1 MGCAAA
7 PRDMHCALGEGQEHM
22 AITIHRDPQL
32 HKCLTK
38 LRRAG
43 GRALLAAEQVETIL
57 ARLAAHEGKHPDAV
71 HKRTRHGEA
80 RIEKCRKF
88 DLVGGYR
95 LVYIREGRQYYF
107 LFAGTHDD
115 CDHWLTHHRDL
126 TLDMPGAPTA
136 AEAKSTAVGTP
147 AAEPAVPPGDLDYDD
162 IILKDIDEKILRRVF
177 SGLCGT

>member
-1 MGCAAA
+1 
-7 PRDMHCALGEGQEHM
+7 M
-22 AITIHRDPQL
+22 AVVIHRDPQL

-57 ARLAAHEGKHPDAV
+57 VRLASHEGRYPEAV

-80 RIEKCRKF
+80 RIEKCKKF

-95 LVYIREGRQYYF
+95 LVYIHEAQQYYF

-126 TLDMPGAPTA
+126 TLEMPGAPTTAGATPMA
-136 AEAKSTAVGTP
+136 AETP
-147 AAEPAVPPGDLDYDD
+147 AAEHAVPPGDLDYDD

-177 SGLCGT
+177 CGLCGT

>member
-1 MGCAAA
+1 
-7 PRDMHCALGEGQEHM
+7 M
-22 AITIHRDPQL
+22 AVVIHRDPQL

-57 ARLAAHEGKHPDAV
+57 ARLASHAGRHPDAV

-80 RIEKCRKF
+80 RIEKCKKF

-95 LVYIREGRQYYF
+95 LVYIREAQQYYF

-126 TLDMPGAPTA
+126 TLEMPEAPTTA
-136 AEAKSTAVGTP
+136 GATPTAEVTP
-147 AAEPAVPPGDLDYDD
+147 AAEPAVPSGDLDYDD
-162 IILKDIDEKILRRVF
+162 IVLKDIDEKILRRVF
-177 SGLCGT
+177 RGLCGA

>member
-1 MGCAAA
+1 MAVVIHCD
-7 PRDMHCALGEGQEHM
+7 PRLQ
-22 AITIHRDPQL
+22 
-32 HKCLTK
+32 KCLTK

-57 ARLAAHEGKHPDAV
+57 ARLASHEGRHPDAV

-80 RIEKCRKF
+80 RIEKCKKF

-95 LVYIREGRQYYF
+95 LVYIHEAQQYYF

-126 TLDMPGAPTA
+126 TLEMPETPTIAGTEPTA
-136 AEAKSTAVGTP
+136 PAMP
-147 AAEPAVPPGDLDYDD
+147 AAEHAAPPGDLDYDD

-177 SGLCGT
+177 SGLCGA

>member
-1 MGCAAA
+1 V
-7 PRDMHCALGEGQEHM
+7 
-22 AITIHRDPQL
+22 IHRDPQL

-57 ARLAAHEGKHPDAV
+57 ARLALHEGKHPDAV

-80 RIEKCRKF
+80 RIEKCKKF

-95 LVYIREGRQYYF
+95 LVYIRQAQQYYF

-126 TLDMPGAPTA
+126 ALEMPGAPTTA
-136 AEAKSTAVGTP
+136 GTAPTLAPVAEHTA
-147 AAEPAVPPGDLDYDD
+147 PPGDLDYDD

-177 SGLCGT
+177 CGLCGA

>member
-1 MGCAAA
+1 MAVLIHHA
-7 PRDMHCALGEGQEHM
+7 PQFK
-22 AITIHRDPQL
+22 
-32 HKCLTK
+32 KCLEK

-57 ARLAAHEGKHPDAV
+57 TRLAAHEGKHPDAV

-80 RIEKCRKF
+80 RIEKCKKF

-95 LVYIREGRQYYF
+95 LVYIREAQQYYF

-126 TLDMPGAPTA
+126 TLEIPGAPT
-136 AEAKSTAVGTP
+136 TAGTEPPAPP
-147 AAEPAVPPGDLDYDD
+147 AAEHIGPPGDLDYDD

-177 SGLCGT
+177 CGLCGA

>member
-1 MGCAAA
+1 
-7 PRDMHCALGEGQEHM
+7 M
-22 AITIHRDPQL
+22 AVVIHRDPQL

-57 ARLAAHEGKHPDAV
+57 ARLATHEGRHSDAV

-80 RIEKCRKF
+80 RIEKCKKF

-95 LVYIREGRQYYF
+95 LVYIREAQQFYF

-126 TLDMPGAPTA
+126 ILEMPEAPTT
-136 AEAKSTAVGTP
+136 AEATPTTAGTP
-147 AAEPAVPPGDLDYDD
+147 AAEPAAPSGDLDYDD

-177 SGLCGT
+177 CGLCGT

>member
-1 MGCAAA
+1 
-7 PRDMHCALGEGQEHM
+7 M
-22 AITIHRDPQL
+22 AVVIHRDPQL

-57 ARLAAHEGKHPDAV
+57 ARLAAHEGRHPDTV

-80 RIEKCRKF
+80 RIEKCKKF

-95 LVYIREGRQYYF
+95 LVYICEAQQYYF

-115 CDHWLTHHRDL
+115 CDRWLTHHRDL
-126 TLDMPGAPTA
+126 TLEMPEAPTTA
-136 AEAKSTAVGTP
+136 GATPTAEVTP
-147 AAEPAVPPGDLDYDD
+147 AAEHAVPPDDLDYDD
-162 IILKDIDEKILRRVF
+162 IVLKDIDEKILRRVF
-177 SGLCGT
+177 RGLCGA

>member
-1 MGCAAA
+1 
-7 PRDMHCALGEGQEHM
+7 M
-22 AITIHRDPQL
+22 AVVIHRGPQL

-57 ARLAAHEGKHPDAV
+57 ARLSSHEGKHPDQV
-71 HKRTRHGEA
+71 HKWTRHGEA
-80 RIEKCRKF
+80 RIEKCKKF

-95 LVYIREGRQYYF
+95 LVYIREARQYYF

-126 TLDMPGAPTA
+126 TLEMPGAPTT
-136 AEAKSTAVGTP
+136 AEAKPAAVTP
-147 AAEPAVPPGDLDYDD
+147 AAEHDVPSGDLDYDD

-177 SGLCGT
+177 CGLCGA

>member
-1 MGCAAA
+1 
-7 PRDMHCALGEGQEHM
+7 M
-22 AITIHRDPQL
+22 AVVIHRDPQL

-57 ARLAAHEGKHPDAV
+57 ARLATYEGKHPDAI
-71 HKRTRHGEA
+71 HKRTRNGEA
-80 RIEKCRKF
+80 RIEKCKKF

-95 LVYIREGRQYYF
+95 LVYIHEAQQYYF

-115 CDHWLTHHRDL
+115 CDHWLTHNRDL
-126 TLDMPGAPTA
+126 TLEMPGVSTL
-136 AEAKSTAVGTP
+136 AEAKPTAVETS

>member
-1 MGCAAA
+1 
-7 PRDMHCALGEGQEHM
+7 M
-22 AITIHRDPQL
+22 AVVIHRDPQL

-57 ARLAAHEGKHPDAV
+57 ARLAAHEGKHPEAV

-80 RIEKCRKF
+80 RIEKCKKF

-95 LVYIREGRQYYF
+95 LVYIHEAQQYYF
-107 LFAGTHDD
+107 LFTGTHDD

-126 TLDMPGAPTA
+126 ALEMPGAPAAAGAEPTTA
-136 AEAKSTAVGTP
+136 ETP
-147 AAEPAVPPGDLDYDD
+147 AAEHTVPPGDLELDYDD

-177 SGLCGT
+177 CGLCCPV

>member
-1 MGCAAA
+1 
-7 PRDMHCALGEGQEHM
+7 M
-22 AITIHRDPQL
+22 AVVIHRDPQL
-32 HKCLTK
+32 QKCLTK

-57 ARLAAHEGKHPDAV
+57 ARLASHEGRHPEAV

-80 RIEKCRKF
+80 RIEKCKKF

-95 LVYIREGRQYYF
+95 LVYIREAQQYYF

-126 TLDMPGAPTA
+126 TLEMPGAPATA
-136 AEAKSTAVGTP
+136 GATPMEAVTP
-147 AAEPAVPPGDLDYDD
+147 ATEHAVPPGDLDDDD

-177 SGLCGT
+177 CGLCGT